1 MSTSPDSLI
10 ARVERAI
17 YCELRRQCEQRP
29 QDIEGVGSH
38 KLALGGLTFLD
49 GKFDLEAVAK
59 RVTCIPAERAILAIA
74 AACGIDLAEL
84 EERRRRNGGVR

>member
-1 MSTSPDSLI
+1 MSDNLL

-17 YCELRRQCEQRP
+17 YCELRRQGEQRP

-49 GKFDLEAVAK
+49 GKFDLEAVAR
-59 RVTCIPAERAILAIA
+59 RVARIPAEAAICALVGS
-74 AACGIDLAEL
+74 CGVDLVDL